1 MQRRHSAGRRSG
13 LLALSAFLL
22 ALAPLGCLDGPF
34 ARTNPHDGE
43 SPLELTIVGGRD
55 TLRAIGEQVL
65 FQLVTDPVTNG
76 YTGAWSS
83 STNSLLLP
91 RGSGVFEVMSL
102 PGFASTVEIRATLG
116 GNSATR
122 NVVILPAP

>member
-1 MQRRHSAGRRSG
+1 MHRRRSASWWSRLFA
-13 LLALSAFLL
+13 LLAFVI
-22 ALAPLGCLDGPF
+22 ALVPLGCIDGPF

-43 SPLELTIVGGRD
+43 TPLELTIVGGRD
-55 TLRAIGEQVL
+55 TLRVVGEQVL

-91 RGSGVFEVMSL
+91 RGSGVFEVMAL

-116 GNSATR
+116 GNSTAR

>member
-1 MQRRHSAGRRSG
+1 MQRGHSAGRRSL
-13 LLALSAFLL
+13 LLAVLAF
-22 ALAPLGCLDGPF
+22 AIAPLGCLDGPF
-34 ARTNPHDGE
+34 ARTNPHDGA

-55 TLRAIGEQVL
+55 TLRALGEKVL

-76 YTGAWSS
+76 YTAAWSS
-83 STNSLLLP
+83 STTSRLVP
-91 RGSGVFEVMSL
+91 RGSGVFEVVSL

>member
-1 MQRRHSAGRRSG
+1 MQRRHSAGRRSR
-13 LLALSAFLL
+13 LLALLAFLL
-22 ALAPLGCLDGPF
+22 AIAPLGCLDGPF

-43 SPLELTIVGGRD
+43 IALALTIVGGRD

-76 YTGAWSS
+76 YTAAWSS
-83 STNSLLLP
+83 STDALLLP

-102 PGFASTVEIRATLG
+102 PGFASTIEIRATLG
-116 GNSATR
+116 GYSATR

>member
-1 MQRRHSAGRRSG
+1 
-13 LLALSAFLL
+13 
-22 ALAPLGCLDGPF
+22 
-34 ARTNPHDGE
+34 
-43 SPLELTIVGGRD
+43 
-55 TLRAIGEQVL
+55 VL

-83 STNSLLLP
+83 STNALLLP
-91 RGSGVFEVMSL
+91 RGSGAFEVMSL

-116 GNSATR
+116 GNAATR